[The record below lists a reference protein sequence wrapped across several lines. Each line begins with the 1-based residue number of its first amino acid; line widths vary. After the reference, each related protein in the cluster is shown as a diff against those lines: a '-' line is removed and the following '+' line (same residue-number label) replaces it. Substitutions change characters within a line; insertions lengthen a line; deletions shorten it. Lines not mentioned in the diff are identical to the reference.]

1 MNIDAKNK
9 VLNLHLPNYSMKI
22 YTKTGDDG
30 TTGVQGGKRISKSN
44 LRIKAYGMIDELNA
58 TIGLVISKKF
68 DDDIENLL
76 KNIQND
82 LFVAGSDLSNP
93 DLKNMKNRITNEMVT
108 NIEKTID
115 RLENELPPINN
126 FILPGGHEV
135 ASLIHISRTIARRAE
150 TVVISLNEKEK
161 INDECIKFL
170 NRLSDL
176 LFVIAR
182 TINKKNGSN
191 DIIWKPQTHFNP
203 LF

>member
-9 VLNLHLPNYSMKI
+9 VLNLHMPNNSMKI

-58 TIGLVISKKF
+58 NIGLVLSKKF

-76 KNIQND
+76 RNIQND

-93 DLKNMKNRITNEMVT
+93 DLTNMKNRITTEMVT
-108 NIEKTID
+108 NVEKTID
-115 RLENELPPINN
+115 RLENELPPITN

-150 TVVISLNEKEK
+150 TIVISLNEKEK

-176 LFVIAR
+176 LFVVAR
-182 TINKKNGSN
+182 IVNKKNGFN
-191 DIIWKPQTHFNP
+191 DIIWKP
-203 LF
+203 

>member
-1 MNIDAKNK
+1 MTIDAKNK
-9 VLNLHLPNYSMKI
+9 VLNLHMLNNSMKI

-58 TIGLVISKKF
+58 TIGLVLSKKF

-76 KNIQND
+76 RNIQND
-82 LFVAGSDLSNP
+82 LFVVGSDLSNP
-93 DLKNMKNRITNEMVT
+93 DLTNMKNRITTEMVT
-108 NIEKTID
+108 NVEKTID
-115 RLENELPPINN
+115 RLENELPPITN

-150 TVVISLNEKEK
+150 TIVISLNEKEK

-176 LFVIAR
+176 LFVVAR
-182 TINKKNGSN
+182 IVNKKNGFN
-191 DIIWKPQTHFNP
+191 DIIWKP
-203 LF
+203 

>member
-9 VLNLHLPNYSMKI
+9 VLNLHLPNNSMKI

-58 TIGLVISKKF
+58 NIGLVLSKKF

-76 KNIQND
+76 RNIQND

-93 DLKNMKNRITNEMVT
+93 DLTNMKNRITTEMVT
-108 NIEKTID
+108 NVEKTID
-115 RLENELPPINN
+115 RLENELPTITN

-150 TVVISLNEKEK
+150 TIVISLNEKEK

-176 LFVIAR
+176 LFVVAR
-182 TINKKNGSN
+182 IVNKKNGFN
-191 DIIWKPQTHFNP
+191 DIIWKP
-203 LF
+203 

>member
-9 VLNLHLPNYSMKI
+9 VLNLHLPNNSMKI

-58 TIGLVISKKF
+58 NIGLVLSKKF

-76 KNIQND
+76 RNIQND

-93 DLKNMKNRITNEMVT
+93 DLTNMKNRITTEMVT
-108 NIEKTID
+108 NVEKTID
-115 RLENELPPINN
+115 RLENELPPITN

-150 TVVISLNEKEK
+150 TIVISLNEKEK

-176 LFVIAR
+176 LFVVAR
-182 TINKKNGSN
+182 IVNKKNGFN
-191 DIIWKPQTHFNP
+191 DIIWKP
-203 LF
+203 

>member
-1 MNIDAKNK
+1 
-9 VLNLHLPNYSMKI
+9 MKI

-76 KNIQND
+76 RDIQND

-93 DLKNMKNRITNEMVT
+93 DLTNMKNRITKEMVT
-108 NIEKTID
+108 NVEKTID
-115 RLENELPPINN
+115 RLENELPPITN

-135 ASLIHISRTIARRAE
+135 SSLIHISRTIARRAE
-150 TVVISLNEKEK
+150 TIVISLNEKEK

-182 TINKKNGSN
+182 TVNKKNGFN
-191 DIIWKPQTHFNP
+191 DIIWKP
-203 LF
+203 

>member
-1 MNIDAKNK
+1 
-9 VLNLHLPNYSMKI
+9 MKI

-44 LRIKAYGMIDELNA
+44 LRIKAYGTIDELNA
-58 TIGLVISKKF
+58 TIGLVLSKKF

-76 KNIQND
+76 RNIQND

-93 DLKNMKNRITNEMVT
+93 DLSNMKNRITKEMVA
-108 NIEKTID
+108 NIEKNID
-115 RLENELPPINN
+115 RLENELPPITN

-135 ASLIHISRTIARRAE
+135 ASLIHIARTIARRAE
-150 TVVISLNEKEK
+150 TIVISLNEKEK
-161 INDECIKFL
+161 VNDECKKFL

-182 TINKKNGSN
+182 TVNKKNGFN
-191 DIIWKPQTHFNP
+191 DIIWKP
-203 LF
+203 

>member
-1 MNIDAKNK
+1 
-9 VLNLHLPNYSMKI
+9 MKI

-76 KNIQND
+76 RDIQND

-93 DLKNMKNRITNEMVT
+93 DLTNMKNRITAEMVT
-108 NIEKTID
+108 NVENNID
-115 RLENELPPINN
+115 RLENELPPIIN

-135 ASLIHISRTIARRAE
+135 SSLIHISRTIARRAE
-150 TVVISLNEKEK
+150 TIVISLNEKEK

-182 TINKKNGSN
+182 TVNKKNGFN
-191 DIIWKPQTHFNP
+191 DIIWKP
-203 LF
+203 

>member
-9 VLNLHLPNYSMKI
+9 VLNLQMPNNSMKI

-58 TIGLVISKKF
+58 NIGLVLSKKF

-76 KNIQND
+76 RNIQND
-82 LFVAGSDLSNP
+82 LFVVGSDLSNP
-93 DLKNMKNRITNEMVT
+93 DLTNMKNRITTEMVT
-108 NIEKTID
+108 NVEKTID
-115 RLENELPPINN
+115 RLENELPPITN

-150 TVVISLNEKEK
+150 TIVISLNEKEK

-176 LFVIAR
+176 LFVVAR
-182 TINKKNGSN
+182 IVNKKNGFN
-191 DIIWKPQTHFNP
+191 DIIWKP
-203 LF
+203 

>member
-1 MNIDAKNK
+1 MSIDTKNK
-9 VLNLHLPNYSMKI
+9 VLNLHLLNNSMKI

-44 LRIKAYGMIDELNA
+44 LRIKAYGIIDELNA
-58 TIGLVISKKF
+58 TIGLAISKKF

-76 KNIQND
+76 RNIQND

-93 DLKNMKNRITNEMVT
+93 DLSNIKNRITKEMIT

-115 RLENELPPINN
+115 LLENELPPITN

-150 TVVISLNEKEK
+150 TIVISLNEKEK

-182 TINKKNGSN
+182 TINKKNGFN
-191 DIIWKPQTHFNP
+191 DIIWKP
-203 LF
+203 